1 MLPDGENPCWSE
13 QSPDRTPISCNLCM
27 DHLCWIEHLILVN
40 HMEAVMMKVKMMTS
54 LNQREREPR
63 FVELISFDFLV
74 MDTL

>member
-1 MLPDGENPCWSE
+1 
-13 QSPDRTPISCNLCM
+13 
-27 DHLCWIEHLILVN
+27 
-40 HMEAVMMKVKMMTS
+40 MMKVKMMTS